1 MQGGGRVGALGV
13 ADFDALRAAALWRAL
28 PPLEAQSMLAEAA
41 AEALAPGETLFRE
54 REPSHYL
61 YVVVAGWMKLTRA
74 RPDGGAL
81 VIDMA
86 SRGQTLAETAAFA
99 GRPYPATAQAATAA
113 RVARFDAHALRA
125 RLAARPGLALALLDA
140 SAEALDDL
148 MRRIEELR
156 AGASPQRVA
165 RFLASLAPLRE
176 GAAQVALPYEKTLIA
191 AGLGMQ
197 PESLSRAFAQLR
209 AFGVRVKG
217 GEALIDD
224 LAALR
229 AYASG
234 GDRPAARRRPA
245 RPGALVPAQ
254 RSP

>member
-1 MQGGGRVGALGV
+1 MQARGSVGALGV
-13 ADFDALRAAALWRAL
+13 GDLDALRSAALWRAL
-28 PPLEAQSMLAEAA
+28 PPAEAQGLLAGAA
-41 AEALAPGETLFRE
+41 ARTLAPGETLFRE
-54 REPSHYL
+54 REPAHDLYL
-61 YVVVAGWMKLTRA
+61 VLGGWMKLTRLQA
-74 RPDGGAL
+74 DGGAL

-86 SRGQTLAETAAFA
+86 SRGRTLAETAAFA

-125 RLAARPGLALALLDA
+125 RLAARPGLALALLEA
-140 SAEALDDL
+140 SAGALDEL

-165 RFLASLAPLRE
+165 RFLISLAAAPE
-176 GAAQVALPYEKTLIA
+176 GAAHVALPYEKTLIA

-209 AFGVRVKG
+209 AVGVSIRG

-234 GDRPAARRRPA
+234 GDRPAARRRAA
-245 RPGALVPAQ
+245 RRSALVPAL
-254 RSP
+254 RNP